1 MGSYAEIWLGAL
13 HVGSTKNDFDP
24 TLMQLF
30 RSTDKRRHPAKA
42 KELPFQMRQ
51 WVESLDDGDEE
62 KVEAVYYVAPIGI
75 VRDRLEL
82 SGYTLS
88 TAKSAFI
95 TCMNAKVEQ
104 YSEYAAQRDEEFWK
118 PQIALLNGLNADQWL
133 SALRHI
139 REAGLAEPESR
150 QGPFNGTL
158 VDYMLKYD
166 WYGYS
171 SVDLRVPL
179 RLAIEIC
186 TESDN
191 MVYDLTDL
199 TSSGY
204 YSADDDF
211 VALASG
217 WTAAEHAATSKV
229 IILTEG
235 RSDRWIISESIKVLY
250 PHLIDYFT
258 FMDFELSR
266 VEGGTSALAGMVK
279 SFAGAGIVNK
289 VLAIFDNDT
298 AGESAVRSLNQISL
312 PTNIRIMRLPM
323 FEALSDYP
331 TIGPSGMT
339 SMDVNGMAASI
350 VLYLGADV
358 LSEDGKLSPVQ
369 WTGYDTACKKYQGE
383 VLNKKRI
390 HERFRDKLR
399 LSGESMEIANNDGS
413 WDGMRKVL
421 MCIFSAFHTFDRE
434 IIFSE
439 LKEDYERY

>member
-1 MGSYAEIWLGAL
+1 M
-13 HVGSTKNDFDP
+13 
-24 TLMQLF
+24 
-30 RSTDKRRHPAKA
+30 RR
-42 KELPFQMRQ
+42 
-51 WVESLDDGDEE
+51 WVESVDDEEE

-88 TAKSAFI
+88 TAKSAFA
-95 TCMNAKVEQ
+95 TCMHAKAEQ
-104 YSEYAAQRDEEFWK
+104 YSEYAAQGDEDFWK
-118 PQIALLNGLNADQWL
+118 PQIALLNSLDADQWL
-133 SALRHI
+133 SAMRRI
-139 REAGLAEPESR
+139 GEADLAEPKSR
-150 QGPFNGTL
+150 HGPFDGTL
-158 VDYMLKYD
+158 VDYMLKHD

-171 SVDLRVPL
+171 SIDLKVPL

-199 TSSGY
+199 TSGGY
-204 YSADDDF
+204 YSAEDDF
-211 VALASG
+211 VALASS
-217 WTAAEHAATSKV
+217 WTAAEHAATSKI

-235 RSDRWIISESIKVLY
+235 RSDRWIISESLKILY
-250 PHLIDYFT
+250 PHLFDYFT
-258 FMDFELSR
+258 FMDFELAR
-266 VEGGTSALAGMVK
+266 VEGGTGALAGMVK
-279 SFAGAGIVNK
+279 SFAGAGIANK

-298 AGESAVRSLNQISL
+298 AGESAIRTLNQISL
-312 PTNIRIMRLPM
+312 PTNIRIMRLPI
-323 FEALSDYP
+323 FEALCDYP

-339 SMDVNGMAASI
+339 TMDVNGMAASI
-350 VLYLGADV
+350 ELYLGADT

-390 HERFRDKLR
+390 HERFKEKLR
-399 LSGESMEIANNDGS
+399 LSGESMERTNNDGN

-434 IIFSE
+434 MIFSE
-439 LKEDYERY
+439 LKEDYEGY